1 MANEHEVGSA
11 TGIEIRQYM
20 STSST
25 LLVIAGY
32 HPTVP
37 NVVCNVSFRKIK
49 KKVCMCSLGHHC
61 LALI

>member
-49 KKVCMCSLGHHC
+49 KKYVCVR
-61 LALI
+61 